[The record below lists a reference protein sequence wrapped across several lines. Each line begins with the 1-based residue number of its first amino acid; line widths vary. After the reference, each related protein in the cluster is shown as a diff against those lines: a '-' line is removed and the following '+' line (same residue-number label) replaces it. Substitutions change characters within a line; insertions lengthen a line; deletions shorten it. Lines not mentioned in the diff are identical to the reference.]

1 MRKILLIAIF
11 TLHTSHADTIG
22 GEVSMGLFN
31 HSPSG
36 YASYTSPFQ
45 NIGTEADLEDSFGF
59 SDEQDIFFKAY
70 FEHPFPGLPNLKLGY
85 TTLSHSGNN
94 DVTLFSWGDIVNITG
109 EIENTLELDFL
120 DATLYYE
127 LLDNWTEVDIG
138 LTFRYINGDMG
149 VSTSI
154 LSDTLN
160 FSTLTPL
167 IYGKFRFNIPNTDF
181 SVQLEA
187 NGISYSGFSSYD
199 YELSTRYT
207 FTMGLG
213 LEAGYKTFQLD
224 SDDLVRNLD
233 ADIDFS
239 GLYAA
244 AVWNF

>member
-1 MRKILLIAIF
+1 MRKLLLLAIF
-11 TLHTSHADTIG
+11 TFNTAYADTIG

-36 YASYTSPFQ
+36 HASYSLPLH
-45 NIGTEADLEDSFGF
+45 NIGTEADLEESFGF

-85 TTLSHSGNN
+85 VTLSHTGNN
-94 DVTLFSWGDIVNITG
+94 DVTLFSWGDIANVTG
-109 EIENTLELDFL
+109 EIANKLELDFL

-138 LTFRYINGDMG
+138 LTFRYMNGDMS
-149 VSTSI
+149 VSANT
-154 LSDTLN
+154 LSDALN

-167 IYGKFRFNIPNTDF
+167 IYGKFRFNVPSTDF

-199 YELSTRYT
+199 YELSARYT

-213 LEAGYKTFQLD
+213 IEAGYKTFHLD

-233 ADIDFS
+233 ANIDFS